1 MHLIGHLPL
10 GGAKASL
17 CRHSASAAA
26 SGSSKA
32 AHRGPLR
39 AAESRPALPVP
50 ALAVGPRP
58 RRAALPGP
66 MLNALVQLEI
76 RIRYRE
82 TTVRLGRIE
91 AVRLGGILHQGDDI
105 RAARRSDLNSGD
117 PNRPLHRRR

>member
-1 MHLIGHLPL
+1 
-10 GGAKASL
+10 
-17 CRHSASAAA
+17 
-26 SGSSKA
+26 
-32 AHRGPLR
+32 
-39 AAESRPALPVP
+39 
-50 ALAVGPRP
+50 
-58 RRAALPGP
+58 